1 MAKDVIMPVL
11 GMNQDTALLVSWL
24 AQEGDD
30 VVEGEPLMEV
40 ETDKA
45 VMELDAPASGTLI
58 DVTAAEGDDVVVGS
72 VIARILADGEARAA
86 PQAAAGPAASSG
98 SSGSA
103 ATGAATVRTAP
114 SAPPAPASPPSP
126 AAQPASAT
134 PAASSAPVAPPSG
147 DGSPRAPAS
156 PLARRTARERG
167 LELAAITGTG
177 PFGAVLLRDLAHA
190 AAHGAIGLDGEADE
204 GDTAAIVGG
213 AATGRA
219 EEAATGRSPDVSPG
233 LAPVGV
239 ALAELERR
247 TDARALQALLAASGD
262 VPIHAALAKF
272 LAAVVSRRL
281 AIDPSDGVR
290 LQVRGPD
297 GQVTVPHAD
306 RRSMVDLTERT
317 AASEGDAAPPDGA
330 ASAAATQDATTP
342 DAVLVHAGDLPIDAV
357 RPVAAAAVS
366 LGLGR
371 PAATADDPAP
381 LTLTLRYD
389 PARVDDATAVTILT
403 DLVRLVGDPAALAVA
418 F

>member
-86 PQAAAGPAASSG
+86 PQAADGPAASAG
-98 SSGSA
+98 PSA
-103 ATGAATVRTAP
+103 SADTGATTGQTAPPARTAP
-114 SAPPAPASPPSP
+114 TAQAASASP
-126 AAQPASAT
+126 AASP
-134 PAASSAPVAPPSG
+134 APVASPSG
-147 DGSPRAPAS
+147 DGSPRAAAS

-177 PFGAVLLRDLAHA
+177 PFGAVLLRDLADA
-190 AAHGAIGLDGEADE
+190 AARGAIGPDGEADE
-204 GDTAAIVGG
+204 ADTAAISGE

-219 EEAATGRSPDVSPG
+219 EDVAPGLSPDVSPG
-233 LAPVGV
+233 LAPVG
-239 ALAELERR
+239 AASAELERR
-247 TDARALQALLAASGD
+247 TDARALTTLLAASGD
-262 VPIHAALAKF
+262 LPLHAALAKF
-272 LAAVVSRRL
+272 LAAVVRRRL
-281 AIDPSDGVR
+281 AIDPSDGVT

-297 GQVTVPHAD
+297 GQATVTHAD
-306 RRSMVDLTERT
+306 RRSMVELAERT
-317 AASEGDAAPPDGA
+317 SAAVGDAATSD
-330 ASAAATQDATTP
+330 AAAP
-342 DAVLVHAGDLPIDAV
+342 DAVLVHAGDLPVDAV
-357 RPVAAAAVS
+357 RPVAAAPVS

-371 PAATADDPAP
+371 PAATTEDPAP

-389 PARVDDATAVTILT
+389 PSRVDDATALTILT

>member
-86 PQAAAGPAASSG
+86 PQTAPGRATSTGPSAS
-98 SSGSA
+98 A
-103 ATGAATVRTAP
+103 DTGAATARTAP
-114 SAPPAPASPPSP
+114 SAPTPP

-134 PAASSAPVAPPSG
+134 PAASQTPVASPSS
-147 DGSPRAPAS
+147 DGSPRAAAS

-177 PFGAVLLRDLAHA
+177 PFGAVLLRDLADA
-190 AAHGAIGLDGEADE
+190 AARGAIDPDGEAGE
-204 GDTAAIVGG
+204 ADTAAIAGE
-213 AATGRA
+213 ATTGRA
-219 EEAATGRSPDVSPG
+219 DQAAPGLSPDVSPA
-233 LAPVGV
+233 LAPTGL

-247 TDARALQALLAASGD
+247 TDARALTALLAASGD

-272 LAAVVSRRL
+272 LAAVVRRRL
-281 AIDPSDGVR
+281 AIDPSDGVT

-297 GQVTVPHAD
+297 GRATVPHAD
-306 RRSMVDLTERT
+306 LRSMVDLTERT
-317 AASEGDAAPPDGA
+317 AATDDDAAPSD
-330 ASAAATQDATTP
+330 AAAPDPATPEAATP

-357 RPVAAAAVS
+357 RPVAAAPVS

-389 PARVDDATAVTILT
+389 PARVGDATAVTILT